1 MGIVN
6 NTLFSKWFMKTFAV
20 VTSLTFWIAIGGGCD
35 SGGQVASRGQVV
47 IRPDKQVTHI
57 TEPLDESGHV
67 DYLEAVNRRYSEG
80 VTAATNWE
88 VALLREFGPPECD
101 QDTLTEF
108 WNRLG
113 IQPITTDEDQPFLE
127 GYRSGNEYS
136 ELDNK
141 AFESFNNSR
150 GPWTAAQFPHEARW
164 LGMRKSALDRL
175 VDASKRPNNYVP
187 QVTSAEEHAK
197 RIQEIQGFFS
207 ERIKSK
213 DPGERF
219 GAAIGALL
227 TSEMTIRAAPLS
239 RLQAVDS
246 AQHSRELARMLYRR
260 ALLRIGEADIQGVQS
275 DLQAI
280 HRVGW
285 LTGQGNLVQWM
296 TGMAIEEMASLADL
310 DMVESGKLTKE
321 ECEQYLLLLKQLP
334 APRQAMDLLNVEL
347 RYQALDAIQYAAL
360 HHEETIRR
368 LSKLAD
374 IDKLALSRIQEL
386 DWSEVMRR
394 VNRLFDEQHDLYN
407 SPERNQELMAYEDS
421 ERQLDPEK
429 YATILIERAKEGT
442 EELTEFM
449 AQMYFNQI
457 SSSSLRRIE
466 SRPKTRRRVVQAGL
480 AAELYRFEHGAYPET
495 LEPLKPQVTEPL
507 VDAFTGKPFQL
518 KTVENSVLIYSLG
531 LNGTDEGGV
540 DMARLDGW
548 SGPGPT
554 PDDIAVRLEVP

>member
-1 MGIVN
+1 
-6 NTLFSKWFMKTFAV
+6 MKNLAAV
-20 VTSLTFWIAIGGGCD
+20 SSLTFWIAIGGGCD

-88 VALLREFGPPECD
+88 VALLREFGPPEFEP
-101 QDTLTEF
+101 DTLTEF
-108 WNRLG
+108 WKRLG
-113 IQPITTDEDQPFLE
+113 LQPITPDEDQPFLQ
-127 GYRSGNEYS
+127 GYRFGNEYS
-136 ELDNK
+136 ELENK
-141 AFESFNNSR
+141 SFESFDNSR

-175 VDASKRPNNYVP
+175 VDASKRPHNYVP
-187 QVTSAEEHAK
+187 QVTSAEDHAR
-197 RIQEIQGFFS
+197 RIKEIQGFFD

-213 DPGERF
+213 DPGERL
-219 GAAIGALL
+219 GAAIAALL

-296 TGMAIEEMASLADL
+296 TGMAIEEMASLGDL
-310 DMVESGKLTKE
+310 DLVESGKLTRA
-321 ECEQYLLLLKQLP
+321 ECKRYLLLLQQLP
-334 APRQAMDLLNVEL
+334 APREAMELLNVEL
-347 RYQALDAIQYAAL
+347 RYQALDAIQFAAV
-360 HHEETIRR
+360 HHQETVRQ
-368 LSKLAD
+368 LSKLATV
-374 IDKLALSRIQEL
+374 DKRTLSRIQEL
-386 DWSEVMRR
+386 DWPEVMRR
-394 VNRLFDEQHDLYN
+394 VNRLFDEQHDLHRT
-407 SPERNQELMAYEDS
+407 PARRKELIAFENTMVQLDS
-421 ERQLDPEK
+421 EQ
-429 YATILIERAKEGT
+429 YATTLIERAKAGPA
-442 EELTEFM
+442 ELTQFM

-457 SSSSLRRIE
+457 SSRYLRRVE
-466 SRPKTRRRVVQAGL
+466 SRPNTRRRVVQAGL
-480 AAELYRFEHGAYPET
+480 AAELYRFEHGTYPKS
-495 LEPLKPQVTEPL
+495 LEPLKPLVSEPL
-507 VDAFTGKPFQL
+507 VDALTGKPFQL